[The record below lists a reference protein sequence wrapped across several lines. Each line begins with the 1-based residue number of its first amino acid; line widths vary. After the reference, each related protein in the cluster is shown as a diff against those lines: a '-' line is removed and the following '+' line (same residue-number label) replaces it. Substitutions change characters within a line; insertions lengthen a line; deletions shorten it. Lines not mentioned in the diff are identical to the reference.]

1 MGFDKTVFQFYNE
14 SMKKGIILVI
24 FLSILLYFVHPVN
37 VSILPYGINVH
48 QVDNDVLQKVVDA
61 GIKWVRTGANWSTV
75 EITKGSFDWTQVDRV
90 VNYADS
96 HDLSILFVIAY
107 TPGWANRDKGINY
120 PPDNVSDWEN
130 FVRITINRYKNKVKY
145 WNIWNE
151 PNSLDFFALGKDVF
165 VERIFLP
172 AARVIRSADPG
183 AFIVGPG
190 LAHLNSLN
198 AEWYFWMKY
207 ILTQCSDYID
217 IVSHHIYKNEGVY
230 YIYELLE
237 IGESLIPSVR
247 SIIEETGHSAKPLWI
262 TETGWNTRE
271 FSENV
276 QAERYLEM
284 LQKQRAERYPD
295 KIFFYEII
303 DDLSPDIEPWGI
315 LRSDMSEKPAYN
327 VYKDFIAGLYPH
339 NGGGG
344 DDNGNVGKKKCYAEE
359 TLKSPRTSGR
369 QQVLSNLR
377 HLRDTLNHFS
387 PTTKKLTRNYYRFND
402 QFLELALSD
411 SRIYRLGL
419 ELIDK
424 SHRFINK
431 NRDGYLSQK
440 LDADMISKA
449 ADLIALLKAKK
460 ISKPFNELV
469 TWAETQLKLLKK
481 TSLFDFLLHLERKY
495 PLNTRNPRKM
505 VTQHPF

>member
-1 MGFDKTVFQFYNE
+1 MGFDKMEFQIYNE
-14 SMKKGIILVI
+14 SMKKGIVVVI
-24 FLSILLYFVHPVN
+24 FLCVLLSFVYPVN

-48 QVDNDVLQKVVDA
+48 LVYNDVLQKVVDA
-61 GIKWVRTGANWSTV
+61 GIKWVRTGANWSAV
-75 EITKGSFDWTQVDRV
+75 EIRKGSFDWAQVDRV
-90 VNYADS
+90 INYADS

-107 TPGWANRDKGINY
+107 TPGWANGNKGFTY

-130 FVRITINRYKNKVKY
+130 FVKITVNRYKNKVKY

-165 VERIFLP
+165 VEKIFLP

-198 AEWYFWMKY
+198 AEWYFWLKY

-217 IVSHHIYKNEGVY
+217 IVSHQIYKNEGVY

-237 IGESLIPSVR
+237 MGEPLIPSVQ
-247 SIIEETGHSAKPLWI
+247 SIIEETGHGSKPFWI
-262 TETGWNTRE
+262 TETGWNTHE

-284 LQKQRAERYPD
+284 LQEQREKRYPD

-303 DDLSPDIEPWGI
+303 DDPAPGVDPWGI
-315 LRSDMSEKPAYN
+315 LRSDRSEKPAYN

-339 NGGGG
+339 NGGG
-344 DDNGNVGKKKCYAEE
+344 DDNGNTGKKKCYAEE
-359 TLKSPRTSGR
+359 TTSATGISGR
-369 QQVLSNLR
+369 SQVISNLR

-387 PTTKKLTRNYYRFND
+387 PTVQELTRSYYQFNQ

-419 ELIDK
+419 ELIYD
-424 SHRFINK
+424 SHCFIAKNK
-431 NRDGYLSQK
+431 NDYLSQA
-440 LDADMISKA
+440 LDADIISKA
-449 ADLIALLKAKK
+449 RDLIALLKEKK
-460 ISKPFNELV
+460 TSEPFKAAV
-469 TWAETQLKLLKK
+469 IWAEGQLKLLKK
-481 TSLFDFLLHLERKY
+481 MPLFDFLLNLEKEY
-495 PLNTRNPRKM
+495 PRNTRNARKK
-505 VTQHPF
+505 

>member
-1 MGFDKTVFQFYNE
+1 
-14 SMKKGIILVI
+14 MKKGIIVVI
-24 FLSILLYFVHPVN
+24 FLSVSLSFVHPVN

-61 GIKWVRTGANWSTV
+61 GIKWVRTGAYWSAV
-75 EITKGSFDWTQVDRV
+75 EISKGSFDWTQVDRV

-107 TPGWANRDKGINY
+107 TPGWANSNKGFNY

-130 FVRITINRYKNKVKY
+130 FVRITVDRYKNKVKY

-172 AARVIRSADPG
+172 AARVIRSTDPG

-190 LAHLNSLN
+190 LAHLTSLN

-207 ILTQCSDYID
+207 ILTQCSEYID

-237 IGESLIPSVR
+237 IGEPLIPSVQ
-247 SIIEETGHSAKPLWI
+247 SIIEETGHSSKPFWI
-262 TETGWNTRE
+262 TETGWNTSE
-271 FSENV
+271 FSESV

-284 LQKQRAERYPD
+284 LQKQREERYPD

-303 DDLSPDIEPWGI
+303 DDPSPGIDPWGI

-327 VYKDFIAGLYPH
+327 VYKDFIAGLYPS

-344 DDNGNVGKKKCYAEE
+344 GNGEAGKKKCYAEE
-359 TLKSPRTSGR
+359 TLKSPCSSERS
-369 QQVLSNLR
+369 QVLSNLR
-377 HLRDTLNHFS
+377 YLRDTLNYFS
-387 PTTKKLTRNYYRFND
+387 PAAHELTRSYYQFNH

-419 ELIDK
+419 ELMNN
-424 SHRFINK
+424 SHRLITK
-431 NRDGYLSQK
+431 NRDGLLSQT
-440 LDADMISKA
+440 LDTDMISKA
-449 ADLIALLKAKK
+449 GDLIALLKEKK
-460 ISKPFNELV
+460 TSESFKAAV
-469 TWAETQLKLLKK
+469 TWAEAQLKLLKK
-481 TSLFDFLLHLERKY
+481 TSLIDFLLNLDKQGPR
-495 PLNTRNPRKM
+495 NTRKK
-505 VTQHPF
+505 

>member
-1 MGFDKTVFQFYNE
+1 V
-14 SMKKGIILVI
+14 VI
-24 FLSILLYFVHPVN
+24 FLSISLSFVHPAN

-48 QVDNDVLQKVVDA
+48 HVGNDVLEKVVDA
-61 GIKWVRTGANWSTV
+61 GIKWVRTGANWSAV
-75 EITKGSFDWTQVDRV
+75 EISKGSLDWTQVDRV

-107 TPGWANRDKGINY
+107 TPGWANGNKGFNY
-120 PPDNVSDWEN
+120 PPDNISDWEN
-130 FVRITINRYKNKVKY
+130 FVRITVNRYKTKVKY

-151 PNSLDFFALGKDVF
+151 PNSLDFFALGKDAF

-190 LAHLNSLN
+190 LAHLTSLN

-237 IGESLIPSVR
+237 IGEPLIPSVQ
-247 SIIEETGHSAKPLWI
+247 SIIEETGHSLKPFWV
-262 TETGWNTRE
+262 TETGWNTAE

-303 DDLSPDIEPWGI
+303 DDPSPGIDPWGI
-315 LRSDMSEKPAYN
+315 LRSDRSEKPAYS

-339 NGGGG
+339 NGGGDG
-344 DDNGNVGKKKCYAEE
+344 NGNAGKKKCYAEE
-359 TLKSPRTSGR
+359 TLKTPRTSGR
-369 QQVLSNLR
+369 SQVLSNLR
-377 HLRDTLNHFS
+377 YLRDTLNHFS
-387 PTTKKLTRNYYRFND
+387 PAAQKLTRDYYRFSD

-411 SRIYRLGL
+411 SRIYRLGI
-419 ELIDK
+419 ELIIK
-424 SHRFINK
+424 SHRFIAKNK
-431 NRDGYLSQK
+431 DGYLSQT
-440 LDADMISKA
+440 LEADIISKA
-449 ADLIALLKAKK
+449 GQLIALLKNKK
-460 ISKPFNELV
+460 TSKPFKVLI

-481 TSLFDFLLHLERKY
+481 MSLLDYLFKHFEREH
-495 PLNTRNPRKM
+495 PQNPMAWKI
-505 VTQHPF
+505 H